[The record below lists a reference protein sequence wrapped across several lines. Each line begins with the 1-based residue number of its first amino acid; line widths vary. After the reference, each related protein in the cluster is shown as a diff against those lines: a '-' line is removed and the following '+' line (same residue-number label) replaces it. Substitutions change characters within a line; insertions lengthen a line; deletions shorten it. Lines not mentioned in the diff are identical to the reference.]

1 MISHYPIVLE
11 HESNGSVSAY
21 VVGLPGV
28 FAAADSERAAGEAIR
43 VALGAHLAAL
53 QALPVAVRKVR
64 TRLRVARISYGRH
77 SAPQVG
83 FVGLG
88 ALLGRR
94 RSAKK
99 AAAARANGQKGG
111 RPRKTSV
118 K

>member
-1 MISHYPIVLE
+1 MVSHYPIVLE

-43 VALGAHLAAL
+43 VALGAHLTAL
-53 QALPVAVRKVR
+53 QALPGTARKLR
-64 TRLRVARISYGRH
+64 ASLRVARISYSRH
-77 SAPQVG
+77 SAPEVG

-99 AAAARANGQKGG
+99 TAAARVNGQKGG
-111 RPRKTSV
+111 RPRKVSA